1 MGTPAWK
8 ISTKKSR
15 FCGTTVH
22 GTLFGPDGLLRSKM
36 VWNMFFGP
44 LTISYDAWMMSHTKL
59 KKLFLRLKIGPK
71 MTPRATFPLGF
82 RGKIFQKKFWPKI
95 ASKDTSSTCC
105 SRPKKLDQYMHP
117 LGTQGV
123 LKIFCQNPGFT
134 RKWKKWVSVPGGCI
148 YLGWGAGQTKFHIIP
163 PCHINISF

>member
-1 MGTPAWK
+1 MTLWDPSGPRTPPKSICTHRHTRLKNFDQK
-8 ISTKKSR
+8 IPI
-15 FCGTTVH
+15 CVTTVH

-36 VWNMFFGP
+36 VLNMFFGP

-82 RGKIFQKKFWPKI
+82 RGKIFQNFFLPKI

-105 SRPKKLDQYMHP
+105 SRPKKLDRYMHP

-123 LKIFCQNPGFT
+123 LKFFCQNPWFT
-134 RKWKKWVSVPGGCI
+134 RKWKK
-148 YLGWGAGQTKFHIIP
+148 
-163 PCHINISF
+163 